1 LAAAAPGSAHGDP
14 PGHYLETE
22 NLYPGF
28 SDRPSAKLELA
39 LLGHLEAVEQRGY
52 PIKVAL
58 VAGRDDLSEQVGLLR
73 RPQRYAE
80 LVASQL
86 ELDTPVVVVTPHGL
100 GIDPPRQA
108 GGDDLAR
115 TAIAAVR
122 RLAAEAGRPL
132 PARVPPA
139 AALRV
144 SAPARTDDDG
154 GVNVALLVGLFAI
167 VFVPSVLL
175 FEVWTR
181 ARRRR

>member
-1 LAAAAPGSAHGDP
+1 M
-14 PGHYLETE
+14 
-22 NLYPGF
+22 
-28 SDRPSAKLELA
+28 
-39 LLGHLEAVEQRGY
+39 
-52 PIKVAL
+52 AL
-58 VAGRDDLSEQVGLLR
+58 VAGRDDLVEQVGLLR

-86 ELDTPVVVVTPHGL
+86 ELDAPVVVVTPHGL
-100 GIDPPRQA
+100 GVGGPEVKSALGGIDLPRQA

-139 AALRV
+139 TALRV

-154 GVNVALLVGLFAI
+154 GVNVALVVGLFAI
-167 VFVPSVLL
+167 VFVPSVVL

>member
-1 LAAAAPGSAHGDP
+1 M
-14 PGHYLETE
+14 
-22 NLYPGF
+22 
-28 SDRPSAKLELA
+28 
-39 LLGHLEAVEQRGY
+39 
-52 PIKVAL
+52 AL
-58 VAGRDDLSEQVGLLR
+58 VAGRDDLAEQVGLLR
-73 RPQRYAE
+73 KPQRYAE

-86 ELDTPVVVVTPHGL
+86 ELDAPVVVVTPHGL
-100 GIDPPRQA
+100 GVGGPEVKSALGGIDLPRQA

-122 RLAAEAGRPL
+122 RLAADAGRPL

-154 GVNVALLVGLFAI
+154 GVNVALVVGLFAI
-167 VFVPSVLL
+167 VFVPSVVL

-181 ARRRR
+181 ARRRQ